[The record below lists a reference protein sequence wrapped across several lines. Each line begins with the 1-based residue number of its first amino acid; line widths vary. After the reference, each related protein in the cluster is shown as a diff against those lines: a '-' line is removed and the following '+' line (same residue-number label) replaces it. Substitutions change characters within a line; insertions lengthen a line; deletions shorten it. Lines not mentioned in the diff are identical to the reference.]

1 MRGLSASGVS
11 EMGEQI
17 VLTNCRTYLRWM
29 AVTLVLCVSV
39 GPPVLAQSGSAS
51 KVLTLEEAVDFS
63 LRNYPTVPP
72 SLEPGRAADAGLS
85 PANKNHPPPAGH
97 VCQPN

>member
-1 MRGLSASGVS
+1 MRGLSGSGVS

-51 KVLTLEEAVDFS
+51 KVLTLEEAVDFF
-63 LRNYPTVPP
+63 LHNYPPAPP
-72 SLEPGRAADAGLS
+72 PPQRA
-85 PANKNHPPPAGH
+85 PPPPALLSPPPH
-97 VCQPN
+97 NYHPPTATVF

>member
-39 GPPVLAQSGSAS
+39 GAAS
-51 KVLTLEEAVDFS
+51 
-63 LRNYPTVPP
+63 
-72 SLEPGRAADAGLS
+72 PGAIR
-85 PANKNHPPPAGH
+85 
-97 VCQPN
+97 